1 MYIKTDETVILNSLV
16 EQADIEL
23 AVYKHIQHT
32 CNGLF
37 KYLFIGTEAKHQH
50 TVYYPQAL
58 HSSNCIKSAT
68 VH

>member
-1 MYIKTDETVILNSLV
+1 MCIKTDETVILNSLV

-32 CNGLF
+32 CNGLL
-37 KYLFIGTEAKHQH
+37 KYLFIGTGVKHQH
-50 TVYYPQAL
+50 TVYYYCVVL
-58 HSSNCIKSAT
+58 VGNCIKSAT